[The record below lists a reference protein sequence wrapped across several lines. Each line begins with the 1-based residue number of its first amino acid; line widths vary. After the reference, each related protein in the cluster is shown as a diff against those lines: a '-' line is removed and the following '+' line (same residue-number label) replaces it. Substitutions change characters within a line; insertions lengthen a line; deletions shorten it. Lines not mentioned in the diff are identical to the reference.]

1 MPPFIFFKMLCFFSV
16 FVVKY
21 LIMLKCKLVSFLRK
35 VEQFE
40 VDYRELCRAPSAHT
54 KHIKAVFDWF
64 DSVIYAL
71 LAIFVIFAFLFRLV
85 GVSGQSMEPT
95 LHNGDW
101 LAVRA
106 VNTKINRGEIVVVTQ
121 PNKLNEPI
129 IKRVIAVAGDTV
141 DIDFRTGKVT
151 VNGVVSDEPY
161 IAEKTERSL
170 IHLFR

>member
-1 MPPFIFFKMLCFFSV
+1 M
-16 FVVKY
+16 
-21 LIMLKCKLVSFLRK
+21 
-35 VEQFE
+35 
-40 VDYRELCRAPSAHT
+40 
-54 KHIKAVFDWF
+54 
-64 DSVIYAL
+64 
-71 LAIFVIFAFLFRLV
+71 IFAFLFRLV

-161 IAEKTERSL
+161 IAEKPRDRL
-170 IHLFR
+170 IHLSVDCSAKLCFVMGDNRNHSLDSRSSVIGFIDTRYILGVAEFRLIPVGDWKIDSNGK

>member
-1 MPPFIFFKMLCFFSV
+1 MLCFFSV

-40 VDYRELCRAPSAHT
+40 VDYRELCRAPAAHT

-85 GVSGQSMEPT
+85 GVSG
-95 LHNGDW
+95 
-101 LAVRA
+101 
-106 VNTKINRGEIVVVTQ
+106 
-121 PNKLNEPI
+121 
-129 IKRVIAVAGDTV
+129 
-141 DIDFRTGKVT
+141 
-151 VNGVVSDEPY
+151 
-161 IAEKTERSL
+161 
-170 IHLFR
+170 

>member
-1 MPPFIFFKMLCFFSV
+1 MGNLWNRPYI
-16 FVVKY
+16 
-21 LIMLKCKLVSFLRK
+21 
-35 VEQFE
+35 
-40 VDYRELCRAPSAHT
+40 T
-54 KHIKAVFDWF
+54 
-64 DSVIYAL
+64 
-71 LAIFVIFAFLFRLV
+71 
-85 GVSGQSMEPT
+85 
-95 LHNGDW
+95 GDW

-161 IAEKTERSL
+161 IAGKNREIICTSFVDCSAKL
-170 IHLFR
+170 CFCDG